1 MVHAI
6 ALVVHAIFNDIC
18 ACGIE
23 VTKDQII
30 VWHSL
35 AGHDQPS
42 AVQSLLSD
50 LLVGDNIHDVAE
62 KAVDVTGGLLQDSR

>member
-1 MVHAI
+1 M
-6 ALVVHAIFNDIC
+6 
-18 ACGIE
+18 
-23 VTKDQII
+23 TKDQII
-30 VWHSL
+30 VSHSL